1 MATYLEHA
9 PVEEGQALVK
19 HRNGLIFLQLQGL
32 LEVLHR
38 RHVVLARGQREHS
51 VRSRGQKPRARANV
65 KDSRWSDLGDEQQG
79 PSVPV
84 ETGRRLQLD
93 SFGQIGQSL
102 ADAPQWRQDL
112 RVPAKKTSSLTVG
125 PIG

>member
-38 RHVVLARGQREHS
+38 RHVVLAPRQREHR
-51 VRSRGQKPRARANV
+51 VRSRGQNPANANV
-65 KDSRWSDLGDEQQG
+65 TDLRWSDLGDEQQG

-93 SFGQIGQSL
+93 GFGQIGQSL

-112 RVPAKKTSSLTVG
+112 RVPAKKQAA
-125 PIG
+125 

>member
-38 RHVVLARGQREHS
+38 RHVVLARGQREHR
-51 VRSRGQKPRARANV
+51 VRSRGQDLARANV
-65 KDSRWSDLGDEQQG
+65 KDLRWSDLGDEQQG
-79 PSVPV
+79 PSVSV

-93 SFGQIGQSL
+93 GFGQIGQSL

-112 RVPAKKTSSLTVG
+112 EGASKKRQAA
-125 PIG
+125 